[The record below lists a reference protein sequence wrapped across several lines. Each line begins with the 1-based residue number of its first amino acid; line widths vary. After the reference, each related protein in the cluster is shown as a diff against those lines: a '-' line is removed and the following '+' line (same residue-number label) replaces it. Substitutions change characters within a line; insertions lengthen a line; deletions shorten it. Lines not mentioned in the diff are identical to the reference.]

1 MFFSLD
7 SVHVFVQCTLPV
19 NISVEGLKARGIKIV
34 LEIYICDQFYGCIEY
49 DLKNDQTIGHNQIK
63 K

>member
-19 NISVEGLKARGIKIV
+19 NISVEELKARG
-34 LEIYICDQFYGCIEY
+34 E
-49 DLKNDQTIGHNQIK
+49 KNSFGNLHLRSILRLHRVHTV
-63 K
+63 